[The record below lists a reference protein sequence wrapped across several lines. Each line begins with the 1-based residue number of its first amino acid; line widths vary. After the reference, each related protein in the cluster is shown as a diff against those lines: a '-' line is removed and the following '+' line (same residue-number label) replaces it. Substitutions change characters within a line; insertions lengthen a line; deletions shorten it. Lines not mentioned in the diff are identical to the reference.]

1 MEKPNTSNTS
11 NFSEEQ
17 LTRYKE
23 YGIMSMQCSAIFR
36 QKLGNLLKADREKRG
51 LSLEELSQEIYISLP
66 KLQNIEQGKKQ
77 KSNIHQSTEI
87 TKYRAR
93 QKTKKL
99 VYYQYFIKILQQG
112 A

>member
-17 LTRYKE
+17 LARYKK

-36 QKLGNLLKADREKRG
+36 QKLGNLLKAEREKRG

-66 KLQNIEQGKKQ
+66 KLQNIEEGKKQ
-77 KSNIHQSTEI
+77 KSWCIISVLLKFYNKELKISL
-87 TKYRAR
+87 AD
-93 QKTKKL
+93 KTSPCE
-99 VYYQYFIKILQQG
+99 
-112 A
+112 